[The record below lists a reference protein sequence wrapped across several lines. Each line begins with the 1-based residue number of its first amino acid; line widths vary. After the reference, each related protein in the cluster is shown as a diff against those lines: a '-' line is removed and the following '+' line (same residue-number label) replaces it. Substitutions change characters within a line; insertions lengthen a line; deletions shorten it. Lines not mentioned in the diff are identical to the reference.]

1 MLHGQGNKLFKQG
14 RYEDATLKYKEAIMC
29 IKNVQ
34 TKVKIYPSAA
44 VLYTFSSLK
53 MTIFWETYILIIL
66 IMKGLNNNT
75 TNAILRDS
83 SATNENSVINYSY
96 DD

>member
-34 TKVKIYPSAA
+34 TKVKIYLSAA

-53 MTIFWETYILIIL
+53 MTIFWETYFDYFDHERI
-66 IMKGLNNNT
+66 
-75 TNAILRDS
+75 
-83 SATNENSVINYSY
+83 EQQHH
-96 DD
+96 